1 MYDIRTLGISANFG
15 TRVVKSKSCLG
26 IQYIIQCDLL
36 LILRR
41 FMKKTI
47 YKGGLDSLNEDLY
60 SLKILEGT
68 WQKEGVVFLR
78 GN

>member
-1 MYDIRTLGISANFG
+1 MYDIRTLEISANFG

-41 FMKKTI
+41 LMKKTI
-47 YKGGLDSLNEDLY
+47 YKRDSLNEDLY